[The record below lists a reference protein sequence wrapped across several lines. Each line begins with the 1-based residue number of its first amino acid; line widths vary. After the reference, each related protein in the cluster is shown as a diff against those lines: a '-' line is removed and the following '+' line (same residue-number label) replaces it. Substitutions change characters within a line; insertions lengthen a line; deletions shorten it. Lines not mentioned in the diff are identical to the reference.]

1 MFSFAMVAEFLL
13 ELSIDRATGLGN
25 VQKSQERVELVTAT
39 YSANKCLTN
48 EPPIYTYLI
57 ENTEKLDV
65 ILPCTNKAN

>member
-1 MFSFAMVAEFLL
+1 MVAIFLL

-25 VQKSQERVELVTAT
+25 VQKSKQRVKLVTAT
-39 YSANKCLTN
+39 YSANKYLTK

-65 ILPCTNKAN
+65 ILPRTNKAN